1 MHGMPEQP
9 RRRES
14 DELEGRATK
23 RETEGCRGAGETS
36 TRPTGPT
43 DERKD
48 DTMAGIRV
56 TATVVGNTLLLDQ
69 DVQLP
74 DGARV
79 EAELRLVENGEGVV
93 IDDET
98 AAELEQALKEA
109 DAGDFVTEEEVW
121 AKFKA
126 RYGK

>member
-1 MHGMPEQP
+1 
-9 RRRES
+9 
-14 DELEGRATK
+14 
-23 RETEGCRGAGETS
+23 
-36 TRPTGPT
+36 
-43 DERKD
+43 
-48 DTMAGIRV
+48 MAGMRV
-56 TATVVGNTLLLDQ
+56 KATVVGNTLVLEDGVTLPKESTAVDIVMLDADTETLLRDQ

-93 IDDET
+93 VDDET
-98 AAELEQALKEA
+98 AAELEQAHKEA

-121 AKFKA
+121 ADIEA

>member
-1 MHGMPEQP
+1 
-9 RRRES
+9 
-14 DELEGRATK
+14 
-23 RETEGCRGAGETS
+23 
-36 TRPTGPT
+36 
-43 DERKD
+43 
-48 DTMAGIRV
+48 MAGMRV

-93 IDDET
+93 VDDET
-98 AAELEQALKEA
+98 AAELEQAHKEA

-121 AKFKA
+121 ADIEA